1 MKGTT
6 QSDFA
11 QATLDYER
19 DGAVCLRQVVSPD
32 MLREV
37 GDVIDALMEDG
48 VHGFDSVAD
57 RSQGRFYGDAFS
69 TLHQPV
75 LKDFVARSGLAEI
88 MGEIMKSAEVRF
100 FYDQILVKEP
110 GTAARTPWH
119 QDLPYWPVTGE
130 QVIST
135 WVPIDAATPESGV
148 VTYVKGSHR
157 WAKFFP
163 AQPFSE
169 DPESVVSG
177 SEAAKVELI
186 KSDMWGAANPIYD
199 RPDGPGKRT
208 LADVRAHPEHYE
220 FATWDVQPGDVIVH
234 HPLAVH
240 GAPGNL
246 SQAQR
251 RRAIALRWLGDD
263 ARWDDS
269 RPHFMRGLK
278 EIPGFPY
285 PALGQGS
292 KLDTPLF
299 PITWTRQA

>member
-1 MKGTT
+1 MKSKTE
-6 QSDFA
+6 SDLA
-11 QATLDYER
+11 QAALDYER
-19 DGAVCLRQVVSPD
+19 DGAACLRQVVSPD
-32 MLREV
+32 LVREL
-37 GDVIDALMEDG
+37 GDVVDALMADG
-48 VHGFDSVAD
+48 VHGFDAVPD
-57 RSQGRFYGDAFS
+57 RSRGRFYGDVFS

-75 LKDFVARSGLAEI
+75 LKAFVSRSGLAEI
-88 MGEIMKSAEVRF
+88 VGKIMKSAEVRF
-100 FYDQILVKEP
+100 FYDQVLVKEP
-110 GTAARTPWH
+110 GTSARTAWH

-163 AQPFSE
+163 MQPFSE
-169 DPESVVSG
+169 DP
-177 SEAAKVELI
+177 
-186 KSDMWGAANPIYD
+186 GAAVNQPNPGSKPDLDKSALGSNAKPVYD
-199 RPDGPGKRT
+199 DADGPGKHT

-220 FATWDVQPGDVIVH
+220 FATWDVEPGDVIIH

-246 SQAQR
+246 SQARR
-251 RRAIALRWLGDD
+251 RRAVAYRWLGDD

-278 EIPGFPY
+278 NLPGFPY
-285 PALGQGS
+285 PALSQGA
-292 KLDTPLF
+292 KLDAPLF
-299 PITWTRQA
+299 PVAWTR